1 MAETGA
7 FVSSAPYVNDF
18 NNILGRDDVT
28 KLCKEHNFQK
38 TTLKKYASGKLE
50 FISKNTLDRI
60 NYIFGTNLTCIGP
73 FYTKG
78 SMRHFHDKERQGLAK
93 AADEAEVPKERF
105 GELAQ
110 YKNIDEEEKRLAE
123 LIADYCKD
131 DVLATEEAYKKIRE
145 TCGDLIFGDRLEEV
159 ALSIKTKRIDDAFVD
174 NVLHRTHKAP
184 EYICEAIGLAPDYF
198 TRDRAG
204 ADPIPLYVAKKVAEY
219 CDMTVD
225 ELLVDH
231 SLDKKK
237 KELED
242 LKAKV
247 AVLEK
252 ELEDSQ

>member
-93 AADEAEVPKERF
+93 AAE
-105 GELAQ
+105 
-110 YKNIDEEEKRLAE
+110 
-123 LIADYCKD
+123 IADYCKN
-131 DVLATEEAYKKIRE
+131 DVEA
-145 TCGDLIFGDRLEEV
+145 CADLIFGDRLDEV

-174 NVLHRTHKAP
+174 NVLHRTHKAS

>member
-78 SMRHFHDKERQGLAK
+78 SMRHFHDKERQGRREDLAK
-93 AADEAEVPKERF
+93 AADEA
-105 GELAQ
+105 
-110 YKNIDEEEKRLAE
+110 
-123 LIADYCKD
+123 
-131 DVLATEEAYKKIRE
+131 YKKSRE
-145 TCGDLIFGDRLEEV
+145 TCGDLIFGDRLDEV
-159 ALSIKTKRIDDAFVD
+159 ALSIKTRRIDDAFVD
-174 NVLHRTHKAP
+174 NVLHRTHKAS

>member
-1 MAETGA
+1 MTETGA
-7 FVSSAPYVNDF
+7 FVLSAPYVNDF

-38 TTLKKYASGKLE
+38 ARLKKYASGKLE
-50 FISKNTLDRI
+50 FISKNTLDRV

-78 SMRHFHDKERQGLAK
+78 SMGHFHDKGRQGLAK
-93 AADEAEVPKERF
+93 AADEANEI
-105 GELAQ
+105 AQ
-110 YKNIDEEEKRLAE
+110 Y
-123 LIADYCKD
+123 CCD
-131 DVLATEEAYKKIRE
+131 DVRATKEAYKKI
-145 TCGDLIFGDRLEEV
+145 DRLDEV
-159 ALSIKTKRIDDAFVD
+159 VLSIKTRRIDDAFVD

>member
-1 MAETGA
+1 MTETGA
-7 FVSSAPYVNDF
+7 FVLSAPYVNDF

-38 TTLKKYASGKLE
+38 TALKKYASGELE

-78 SMRHFHDKERQGLAK
+78 SMRHFHDKGRQGLAK
-93 AADEAEVPKERF
+93 AAF
-105 GELAQ
+105 GE
-110 YKNIDEEEKRLAE
+110 
-123 LIADYCKD
+123 IADYCKA
-131 DVLATEEAYKKIRE
+131 DVEA
-145 TCGDLIFGDRLEEV
+145 CGDLTFGDRLDAV

-174 NVLHRTHKAP
+174 NVLHRTHKAS

>member
-1 MAETGA
+1 MTETGT
-7 FVSSAPYVNDF
+7 FVLSAPYVNDF
-18 NNILGRDDVT
+18 NNILGRDDVN
-28 KLCKEHNFQK
+28 KLCREHNLQK
-38 TTLKKYASGKLE
+38 KSLKKYASGELE

-78 SMRHFHDKERQGLAK
+78 GMRHFHDKGRQGLAK
-93 AADEAEVPKERF
+93 AADEANEIAEYCCDDVRATKEV
-105 GELAQ
+105 
-110 YKNIDEEEKRLAE
+110 YKN
-123 LIADYCKD
+123 
-131 DVLATEEAYKKIRE
+131 IRE
-145 TCGDLIFGDRLEEV
+145 TCGDLIFGDRLDEV

-184 EYICEAIGLAPDYF
+184 EYICEAIGLASDYF

>member
-7 FVSSAPYVNDF
+7 FVLSAPYVNDF

-38 TTLKKYASGKLE
+38 TALKKYASGKLE
-50 FISKNTLDRI
+50 FISKNTLDRV

-78 SMRHFHDKERQGLAK
+78 SMRHFHDKEKQGLAK
-93 AADEAEVPKERF
+93 AAE
-105 GELAQ
+105 
-110 YKNIDEEEKRLAE
+110 
-123 LIADYCKD
+123 IADYCKN
-131 DVLATEEAYKKIRE
+131 DVEA
-145 TCGDLIFGDRLEEV
+145 CGDLIFGDRLDEV

-204 ADPIPLYVAKKVAEY
+204 ADPIPLYVVKKVAEY

>member
-1 MAETGA
+1 MTETGA
-7 FVSSAPYVNDF
+7 FVLSAPYVNDF

-38 TTLKKYASGKLE
+38 TALKKYASGKLE

-78 SMRHFHDKERQGLAK
+78 SMCHFHDGEKQGLAK
-93 AADEAEVPKERF
+93 AADEA
-105 GELAQ
+105 
-110 YKNIDEEEKRLAE
+110 
-123 LIADYCKD
+123 
-131 DVLATEEAYKKIRE
+131 YKKNRE
-145 TCGDLIFGDRLEEV
+145 TCGDLIFGDRLDEV

>member
-1 MAETGA
+1 MTETGA

-28 KLCKEHNFQK
+28 KLCKEHNFHKQA
-38 TTLKKYASGKLE
+38 LKKYASGELE
-50 FISKNTLDRI
+50 FISKNTLDRV
-60 NYIFGTNLTCIGP
+60 NHIFGTNLTCIGP

-93 AADEAEVPKERF
+93 AED
-105 GELAQ
+105 
-110 YKNIDEEEKRLAE
+110 
-123 LIADYCKD
+123 
-131 DVLATEEAYKKIRE
+131 EAYKKIIRE
-145 TCGDLIFGDRLEEV
+145 TCSIFGDRLDAV

-174 NVLHRTHKAP
+174 NVLHRTHKVP

>member
-1 MAETGA
+1 MTETGA
-7 FVSSAPYVNDF
+7 FVLSAPYVNDF
-18 NNILGRDDVT
+18 NNILSRDDVT
-28 KLCKEHNFQK
+28 KLCKEHNFKK
-38 TTLKKYASGKLE
+38 TTLKKYASGELE

-78 SMRHFHDKERQGLAK
+78 SMRHFHDKKRQGLAK
-93 AADEAEVPKERF
+93 AAE
-105 GELAQ
+105 
-110 YKNIDEEEKRLAE
+110 
-123 LIADYCKD
+123 IADYCKN
-131 DVLATEEAYKKIRE
+131 DVE
-145 TCGDLIFGDRLEEV
+145 TCGDLIFSDRLDAV